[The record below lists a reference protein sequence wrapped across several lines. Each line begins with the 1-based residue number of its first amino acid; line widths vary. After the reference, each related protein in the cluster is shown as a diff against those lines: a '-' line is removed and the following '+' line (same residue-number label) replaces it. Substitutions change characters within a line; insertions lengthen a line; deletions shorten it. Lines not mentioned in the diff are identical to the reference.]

1 MVNMR
6 LRSKVIMGWAL
17 PSFATMPGLI
27 MSKRKFI
34 QWSEY
39 FNESVFM
46 KKERKVFII
55 SWFCLIGTIIACL
68 AALGLIG
75 FSIYWMMEHP
85 EDLSLC
91 IIVLVITVVISIYI
105 FIMFGILFWQWV
117 VIDGNKIK
125 ARNIFSIIREITW
138 DEVDEV
144 YDLSVCY
151 HPSYPIVK
159 MFVFVDNK
167 GGKKEIKS
175 PLNIKG
181 QCIRI
186 KANKRT
192 RKFLLQLKPDLKITQ
207 YNGE

>member
-1 MVNMR
+1 MN
-6 LRSKVIMGWAL
+6 
-17 PSFATMPGLI
+17 
-27 MSKRKFI
+27 
-34 QWSEY
+34 
-39 FNESVFM
+39 
-46 KKERKVFII
+46 KKRKVFII
-55 SWFCLIGTIIACL
+55 SWFNLIGSIL
-68 AALGLIG
+68 ATFLALGLMI
-75 FSIYWMMEHP
+75 FTIYYMLEFNK
-85 EDLSLC
+85 DINAC
-91 IIVLVITVVISIYI
+91 IVGLVIFSLGFVSF
-105 FIMFGILFWQWV
+105 FIMFGIRFWQWV